1 MGMKRTTVFAD
12 EEDLAVLKA
21 AAARRGVAEAEL
33 LREAIHLVAL
43 AERRWSEP
51 FFSQV
56 YERNHDEPAPN
67 ARDALEDAWSDK
79 AAEYERSREV
89 RH

>member
-43 AERRWSEP
+43 AERRWPEP

-56 YERNHDEPAPN
+56 YEPADEQLSVEPG
-67 ARDALEDAWSDK
+67 DALENPWSDK
-79 AAEYERSREV
+79 ATEYERSLGE

>member
-1 MGMKRTTVFAD
+1 MKRTTVFAH

-43 AERRWSEP
+43 SERKWSEP
-51 FFSQV
+51 FFSKIHQRSDGDRAV
-56 YERNHDEPAPN
+56 EPHEAI
-67 ARDALEDAWSDK
+67 EDVWSDK
-79 AAEYERSREV
+79 AAEYERTRGV
-89 RH
+89 RP